1 MDGGNSD
8 ARTDYI
14 LRPMRMIR
22 LVSALVLSC
31 ALTAVAEAQ
40 PAAVD
45 GGEPGSQIRIA
56 LVTVGPGRNIY
67 DRFGHNAIWVQDP
80 ERGIDYLYNYG
91 TYDFNA
97 ENFIVRFVQGR
108 MLYSLA
114 SGDPET
120 AFRYYRSVNRSIW
133 VQELNFTPAQRIE
146 LRDFL
151 LWNDLPENRDYR
163 YDYYYDNCSTRIRDA
178 LDQVLGGPIRRQTER
193 RPLAATF
200 RFHTQRLTTNNV
212 WYYTGLLMALG
223 PLVDRSITAWD
234 EMFLPM
240 SLRDH
245 LRSVTVPSADG
256 SVQPVVTSER
266 TLFESTAL
274 PASQTPPAWL
284 FGYLIVGLVLAGG
297 LLWLGGNAAGSK
309 GSRVGFAAL
318 ATFWTCLIGVLGT
331 VLFGI
336 VTATD
341 HTAAYWNE
349 NLFLFNPLSLALAVA
364 VPLLAAGVG
373 WIRRPA
379 VVLAAAVA
387 GLSAL
392 GFVAQALP
400 WLGQVNGQL
409 YALVLLPN
417 IAVGVVVYRFPR
429 RGQGAEK

>member
-1 MDGGNSD
+1 MRII
-8 ARTDYI
+8 RT
-14 LRPMRMIR
+14 
-22 LVSALVLSC
+22 VLSTVLLC
-31 ALTAVAEAQ
+31 CGAAGLAGQTTAADPDV
-40 PAAVD
+40 
-45 GGEPGSQIRIA
+45 PGSQIRVA
-56 LVTVGPGRNIY
+56 LVTIGPGALAW
-67 DRFGHNAIWVQDP
+67 DRFGHNAIWIQDP
-80 ERGIDYLYNYG
+80 ERRIDLLYNYG
-91 TYDFNA
+91 SYDFNA
-97 ENFIVRFVQGR
+97 ENFILRFIQGR
-108 MLYSLA
+108 MLYRLA
-114 SGDPET
+114 SGDPDT

-133 VQELNFTPAQRIE
+133 IQELNFTPAQRIE

-151 LWNDLPENRDYR
+151 LRNDLPENRDYR

-178 LDQVLGGPIRRQTER
+178 LDRVLGGPIRRQTER

-200 RFHTQRLTTNNV
+200 RFHTQRLTSNNV

-245 LRSVTVPSADG
+245 LRNVTVLNADG
-256 SVQPVVTSER
+256 SVQPVVASER

-284 FGYLIVGLVLAGG
+284 FGYLIVGVILAGG

-318 ATFWTCLIGVLGT
+318 ATSWTFLVGVLGT

-364 VPLLAAGVG
+364 VPLLVAGVG

-379 VVLAAAVA
+379 VVLAVAVA

-400 WLGQVNGQL
+400 WLDQVNGQL

-417 IAVGVVVYRFPR
+417 IAVGVGVYRFPR
-429 RGQGAEK
+429 GERGAGSGEQLKSFRI

>member
-1 MDGGNSD
+1 MRII
-8 ARTDYI
+8 RT
-14 LRPMRMIR
+14 
-22 LVSALVLSC
+22 VLFTVLLCCGATSL
-31 ALTAVAEAQ
+31 AGQT
-40 PAAVD
+40 PAADPDV
-45 GGEPGSQIRIA
+45 PGSQIRVA
-56 LVTVGPGRNIY
+56 LVTIGPGALVW
-67 DRFGHNAIWVQDP
+67 DRFGHNAIWIQDP
-80 ERGIDYLYNYG
+80 ERRIDLLYNYG
-91 TYDFNA
+91 TYDFDA
-97 ENFIVRFVQGR
+97 ENFILRFIQGR
-108 MLYSLA
+108 MLYELA
-114 SGDPET
+114 SGDPDT
-120 AFRYYRSVNRSIW
+120 WFRYYRSVNRSIW

-200 RFHTQRLTTNNV
+200 RFHTQRLTSNNV

-245 LRSVTVPSADG
+245 LRNVTVLNADG
-256 SVQPVVTSER
+256 SVQPVVASER

-284 FGYLIVGLVLAGG
+284 FGYLVVGLVLAGG
-297 LLWLGGNAAGSK
+297 LLWLGGNAAGSER
-309 GSRVGFAAL
+309 SRVGFAAL
-318 ATFWTCLIGVLGT
+318 ATSWTFLVGVLGT

-364 VPLLAAGVG
+364 VPLVVAGVG

-379 VVLAAAVA
+379 VVLAVAVA

-400 WLGQVNGQL
+400 WLDQVNGQL

-417 IAVGVVVYRFPR
+417 IAVGVGVYRLS
-429 RGQGAEK
+429 RGAGSREQGAVAQ

>member
-1 MDGGNSD
+1 M
-8 ARTDYI
+8 
-14 LRPMRMIR
+14 
-22 LVSALVLSC
+22 
-31 ALTAVAEAQ
+31 
-40 PAAVD
+40 
-45 GGEPGSQIRIA
+45 PGSQIRVA
-56 LVTVGPGRNIY
+56 LVTIGPGALVW

-80 ERGIDYLYNYG
+80 ERGIDSLYNYG
-91 TYDFNA
+91 IYDFRQ
-97 ENFIVRFVQGR
+97 ESFILRFVRGR
-108 MLYSLA
+108 MLYQLA
-114 SGDPET
+114 SGDPDR

-133 VQELNFTPAQRIE
+133 VQELNFTPAQRTE

-178 LDQVLGGPIRRQTER
+178 LDRVLGGPIRRQTER
-193 RPLAATF
+193 VPIAATF
-200 RFHTQRLTTNNV
+200 RFHTQRLASHNV

-223 PLVDRSITAWD
+223 PLVDRPITAWD

-240 SLRDH
+240 SLREH
-245 LRSVTVPSADG
+245 LRNVTVSTADG

-266 TLFESTAL
+266 TLFESTAT
-274 PASQTPPAWL
+274 PASETPPAWL
-284 FGYLIVGLVLAGG
+284 LGYLIVGLVLAGG

-309 GSRVGFAAL
+309 RSRVGFAAL
-318 ATFWTCLIGVLGT
+318 ATFWTFLVGVLGT

-349 NLFLFNPLSLALAVA
+349 NLFLFNPLSLCLAVA

-373 WIRRPA
+373 WIGRPA
-379 VVLAAAVA
+379 VVLAVAVA

-400 WLGQVNGQL
+400 WLDQVNGQL

-417 IAVGVVVYRFPR
+417 IAVGVGVYRFPR
-429 RGQGAEK
+429 RERGAGSGEQGAVSG

>member
-1 MDGGNSD
+1 MQII
-8 ARTDYI
+8 RT
-14 LRPMRMIR
+14 
-22 LVSALVLSC
+22 VLSTVLLC
-31 ALTAVAEAQ
+31 CGATSLAGQT
-40 PAAVD
+40 PAADPDV
-45 GGEPGSQIRIA
+45 PGSQIRVA
-56 LVTVGPGRNIY
+56 LVTIGPGALVW
-67 DRFGHNAIWVQDP
+67 DRFGHNAIWIQDP
-80 ERGIDYLYNYG
+80 ERRIDLLYNYG

-97 ENFIVRFVQGR
+97 ESFILRFIQGR
-108 MLYSLA
+108 MLYRLA
-114 SGDPET
+114 SGDPDT

-178 LDQVLGGPIRRQTER
+178 LDRVLGGGGAIRRQTER
-193 RPLAATF
+193 RPIAATF
-200 RFHTQRLTTNNV
+200 RFHTQRLTSHNV
-212 WYYTGLLMALG
+212 WFYTGLLIALG

-245 LRSVTVPSADG
+245 LRSVTVSNADG

-284 FGYLIVGLVLAGG
+284 FGFLIGGVALSGG
-297 LLWLGGNAAGSK
+297 LLWLGGNAAGNK

-318 ATFWTCLIGVLGT
+318 ATFWTFLVGVLGT

-336 VTATD
+336 VTVTN

-364 VPLLAAGVG
+364 VPFLVAGVG

-379 VVLAAAVA
+379 LVLAAAVA
-387 GLSAL
+387 GLSVL

-400 WLGQVNGQL
+400 WLDQVNGQV
-409 YALVLLPN
+409 YAFVLLPN
-417 IAVGVVVYRFPR
+417 IAVGVGVYRFPR
-429 RGQGAEK
+429 REQGAGSKER

>member
-1 MDGGNSD
+1 M
-8 ARTDYI
+8 
-14 LRPMRMIR
+14 
-22 LVSALVLSC
+22 V
-31 ALTAVAEAQ
+31 EAQ
-40 PAAVD
+40 RPAVD
-45 GGEPGSQIRIA
+45 GSEPGSQIRIA
-56 LVTVGPGRNIY
+56 LVTVGPGKNIY

-91 TYDFNA
+91 TYDFRQ
-97 ENFIVRFVQGR
+97 ESFILRFIQGR
-108 MLYSLA
+108 MLYRLE
-114 SGDPET
+114 SGDPNT

-178 LDQVLGGPIRRQTER
+178 LDRVLGGPIRRQTER
-193 RPLAATF
+193 RPLVATF
-200 RFHTQRLTTNNV
+200 RFHTQRLTSNNM
-212 WYYTGLLMALG
+212 WYYTGLLIALG

-245 LRSVTVPSADG
+245 LRSVTVSNADG
-256 SVQPVVTSER
+256 SVQPVVVSER
-266 TLFESTAL
+266 TLFQSTAL

-284 FGYLIVGLVLAGG
+284 FGYLIGGLVLAGG

-309 GSRVGFAAL
+309 GFRVGFAGL
-318 ATFWTCLIGVLGT
+318 ATFWTLLVGVLGT
-331 VLFGI
+331 VLFGMA
-336 VTATD
+336 TATD

-364 VPLLAAGVG
+364 VPLLVAGVG
-373 WIRRPA
+373 WIQRPA
-379 VVLAAAVA
+379 VILAVAVA
-387 GLSAL
+387 GLSVL

-400 WLGQVNGQL
+400 WLDQVNGQL

-417 IAVGVVVYRFPR
+417 IAVGVGIYRFPR
-429 RGQGAEK
+429 RER